1 VILKFNFEMDELSF
15 EKRLKLS
22 KDGYENRKDLI
33 INPEKKRKD
42 DDAPLETSSKMLVP
56 RFQNIKLVKKQKE
69 NKKRPIDPR
78 FTSYATEKIRGA
90 YETPYAFLDDM
101 RRSELEKL
109 YEMRRQED
117 LEDWEYDEIQKK
129 ISKLVKKKSKLNFSQ
144 INCIKMKRKR
154 N

>member
-117 LEDWEYDEIQKK
+117 LEDWEFDEIQKK